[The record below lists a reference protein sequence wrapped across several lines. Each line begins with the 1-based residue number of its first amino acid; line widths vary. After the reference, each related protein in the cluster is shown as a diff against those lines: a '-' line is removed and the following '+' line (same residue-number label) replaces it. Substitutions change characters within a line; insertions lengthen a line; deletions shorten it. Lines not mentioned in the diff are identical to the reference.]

1 MPRKTMNA
9 QVKLNTELNKLQH
22 IAVNFPHSTK
32 DEHEIILGLLQH
44 FENSMNKFEIMATNR
59 RGHVQTGDAI
69 IFGVVRI
76 AKEMAD
82 EVSAPL
88 KDLLSVWVKDRW
100 RNQEVH
106 QNRVHQL
113 FKVFCAS
120 KIDSDDEIE
129 QVMATVMDFFI
140 YPQKELV
147 AQLSEATVDGLP
159 IALQNVFSELNY
171 LPTNQEVLW
180 ESPFRFPIY
189 MNIAN
194 VIIGFGTDSLIVKR
208 YFDEFHGAIET
219 LQDLYDYHEFF
230 KEFNYRNTLN
240 ASEKARLMVN
250 FLNQTAKTKLLM
262 SMNHNRIGFMP
273 LFRNFRDSTI
283 WDDDQWVLKQGQPVK
298 NYTSQVFLTKES
310 YQYALSKPK
319 AFVDFFADPNDENI
333 EACHHANVIFLEM
346 YLQNPSYLILIKGLQ
361 CVLLKDLTLK
371 LMAEFSYHDPKDLE
385 LVSNL
390 LVALHT
396 ANADLHTQKSVLSSL
411 LEAIQNNIDFKTL
424 MSDPSTLII
433 NALQI
438 SADK

>member
-9 QVKLNTELNKLQH
+9 HVDLNSVSDSLKH
-22 IAVNFPHSTK
+22 IAVNFHHATQE
-32 DEHEIILGLLQH
+32 EHGVILALLNH
-44 FENSMNKFEIMATNR
+44 FEQSLNKFEIMATNR
-59 RGHVQTGDAI
+59 RGHVQTGDAV

-76 AKEMAD
+76 AKELSD
-82 EVSAPL
+82 EVSVPL
-88 KDLLSVWVKDRW
+88 KDLLSVFIKDRW

-120 KIDSDDEIE
+120 KVDSDAELNEVVETI
-129 QVMATVMDFFI
+129 MDFFI
-140 YPQKELV
+140 LPQKDLL
-147 AQLSEATVDGLP
+147 AQLSESTLSDLSTSF
-159 IALQNVFSELNY
+159 QNLLTSMDY
-171 LPTNQEVLW
+171 LPTNHDAVW
-180 ESPFRFPIY
+180 ESPFRFGIY
-189 MNIAN
+189 MNLAN

-219 LQDLYDYHEFF
+219 LHDLYDYHEFF

-240 ASEKARLMVN
+240 PSEKARLMVN
-250 FLNQTAKTKLLM
+250 FLNQTATTKLLM
-262 SMNHNRIGFMP
+262 SMNHNRKGFMP
-273 LFRNFRDSTI
+273 LFRNFRDSTL
-283 WDDDQWVLKQGQPVK
+283 WDEDQWLLKQGQPVK

-333 EACHHANVIFLEM
+333 EACHHANVILLEM
-346 YLQNPSYLILIKGLQ
+346 YLQNPSYLTLIKGLQ

-396 ANADLHTQKSVLSSL
+396 ANTDLHTQKSVLSSL
-411 LEAIQNNIDFKTL
+411 LEAIENNIDFKTL
-424 MSDPSTLII
+424 MSDTSTLII

-438 SADK
+438 SAGK

>member
-1 MPRKTMNA
+1 MPRYTMNA
-9 QVKLNTELNKLQH
+9 QVKLNTDLNNLQH

-32 DEHEIILGLLQH
+32 EEHQTILGLLNH
-44 FENSMNKFEIMATNR
+44 FEKSMNKFEIMATNR

-76 AKEMAD
+76 AKELAD

-100 RNQEVH
+100 RNQEIH

-120 KIDSDDEIE
+120 KVDSDEEIS
-129 QVMATVMDFFI
+129 QVMETVLDFFI
-140 YPQKELV
+140 LPQKELL
-147 AQLSEATVDGLP
+147 AQLSEATLNDLP
-159 IALQNVFSELNY
+159 AALQNVFTAKDY
-171 LPTNQEVLW
+171 LPTSHQVVW

-262 SMNHNRIGFMP
+262 SMNHNRLGFMP
-273 LFRNFRDSTI
+273 LFRNFRDSTL
-283 WDDDQWVLKQGQPVK
+283 WGDDQWVLQKGQPVK
-298 NYTSQVFLTKES
+298 NYTSQVFLTES
-310 YQYALSKPK
+310 AYQLALSQPK
-319 AFVDFFADPNDENI
+319 LFVDFFTDPNDENL
-333 EACHHANVIFLEM
+333 EASHHANVILLEM
-346 YLQNPSYLILIKGLQ
+346 YLQDPNRLTLIKSLQ
-361 CVLLKDLTLK
+361 CILLKELTLK
-371 LMAEFSYHDPKDLE
+371 VLGEFSYHDQNDLD

-390 LVALHT
+390 FVALHS
-396 ANADLHTQKSVLSSL
+396 AKADFHTQKSVLNAL
-411 LEAIQNNIDFKTL
+411 LNVMENQKDFKALLTDTDSL
-424 MSDPSTLII
+424 ISNILNEST
-433 NALQI
+433 
-438 SADK
+438 KK

>member
-1 MPRKTMNA
+1 MNA
-9 QVKLNTELNKLQH
+9 QVKLHTELNKLQH

-32 DEHEIILGLLQH
+32 EEHEIILGLLQQ

-76 AKEMAD
+76 AKELAD

-120 KIDSDDEIE
+120 KIDSDDEIN
-129 QVMATVMDFFI
+129 QVMSTVLDFFI
-140 YPQKELV
+140 FPQKELL
-147 AQLSEATVDGLP
+147 AQLSEVTMNDLP
-159 IALQNVFSELNY
+159 VALQNVFSGLNY
-171 LPTNQEVLW
+171 LPTSQEVVW

-273 LFRNFRDSTI
+273 LFRNFRDSTL

-298 NYTSQVFLTKES
+298 NYTSQVFLTEGS
-310 YQYALSKPK
+310 YQLALKSPK
-319 AFVDFFADPNDENI
+319 LFVDFFTDPNNENI
-333 EACHHANVIFLEM
+333 EAGHHANVILLEM
-346 YLQNPSYLILIKGLQ
+346 YLQDPDRLTLIKSLQ
-361 CVLLKDLTLK
+361 CILLNELTLK
-371 LMAEFSYHDPKDLE
+371 VLNEFSYHDQEDLD

-390 LVALHT
+390 MVSLH
-396 ANADLHTQKSVLSSL
+396 AEKADVHTQKTVLT
-411 LEAIQNNIDFKTL
+411 AIADAIDVKKDFKEL
-424 MSDPSTLII
+424 LSDKDTLIAKVLNQAI
-433 NALQI
+433 
-438 SADK
+438 KK

>member
-1 MPRKTMNA
+1 MNA
-9 QVKLNTELNKLQH
+9 QVKTHVELNKLKH

-32 DEHEIILGLLQH
+32 EEHEVILGLLQQ
-44 FENSMNKFEIMATNR
+44 FEQSMNKFEIMTTNR

-76 AKEMAD
+76 AKELAD

-120 KIDSDDEIE
+120 KVDSDEEIN
-129 QVMATVMDFFI
+129 QVMETVMDFFI
-140 YPQKELV
+140 LPQKELL
-147 AQLSEATVDGLP
+147 AQLSEVTMNELP
-159 IALQNVFSELNY
+159 IALQNVFEAMDY
-171 LPTNQEVLW
+171 LPTSKEVVW
-180 ESPFRFPIY
+180 ESPFRFSIY

-273 LFRNFRDSTI
+273 LFRNFRDSTL

-298 NYTSQVFLTKES
+298 NYTSQVFLTEGA
-310 YQYALSKPK
+310 YQLALKSPK
-319 AFVDFFADPNDENI
+319 LFVGFFADPNNENL
-333 EACHHANVIFLEM
+333 EASHHANVILLEM
-346 YLQNPSYLILIKGLQ
+346 YLQAPEYLTLIKSLQ
-361 CVLLKDLTLK
+361 CILLNELTLK
-371 LMAEFSYHDPKDLE
+371 VLGEFSYHDQSDLD

-390 LVALHT
+390 FVALH
-396 ANADLHTQKSVLSSL
+396 AEKADVHTQKTVLSAIIDAV
-411 LEAIQNNIDFKTL
+411 EAKEDFKAL
-424 MSDPSTLII
+424 LSDKNTLIAKVL
-433 NALQI
+433 NRT
-438 SADK
+438 SKK